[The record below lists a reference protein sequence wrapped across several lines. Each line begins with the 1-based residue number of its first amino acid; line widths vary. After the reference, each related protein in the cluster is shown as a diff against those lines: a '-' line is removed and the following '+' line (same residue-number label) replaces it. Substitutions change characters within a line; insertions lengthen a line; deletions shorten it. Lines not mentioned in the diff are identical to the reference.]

1 MNTIIRL
8 IIISIIGCSFVS
20 CELKENTEGVL
31 AADSF
36 FSTVQD
42 LDASVSA
49 AFNAI
54 NVGTTGKISSHLY
67 SSPLMGSDD
76 ITTHPA
82 LNKAPSREYDQFNA
96 TSINVNDYTWVRSYK
111 CILVTNV
118 VIENYKKVSGDVNAI
133 NAVVAQAYFLRAF
146 CYFDLVRIYGNVPL
160 ILSAAPDL
168 TAARSKYELVFEQ
181 IISDLKFAETWLG
194 LKDSSRPGKPTK
206 WAAKSLLAHVYLT
219 MAGWPFKDQS
229 KYALARDKSKEVI
242 DGGGYSLIAN
252 YADFFKQANNNNA
265 ETVFAFQ
272 NCFECGVSY
281 ANIFTGKPYNPADDG
296 AGQNDVFAEINFFNK
311 FPAGARKTATFMTA
325 VGSKTWR
332 QFLTKHPHYAKW
344 RSGTVSGGDG
354 ADPKNSS
361 RTMPIIRYPHLLTMY
376 AEAQSMADGNPNSS
390 SYQYV
395 NMVRRRAQG
404 LPVST
409 PNASVD
415 LVPGL
420 TATAFR
426 DSVVQERAWEFA
438 GEWTRWHDLVRLEMV
453 AAANA
458 NKYVDKTDP
467 TIYDLVPLRSIATL
481 PKEQY
486 YWIAIPKSE
495 IDLNPNIIQN
505 SGY

>member
-1 MNTIIRL
+1 MKYLTRL
-8 IIISIIGCSFVS
+8 IFLSIIVGTTIS
-20 CELKENTEGVL
+20 CELKENIEGVL
-31 AADSF
+31 AADSYF
-36 FSTVQD
+36 NKVQD
-42 LDASVSA
+42 LDATVAA

-54 NVGTTGKISSHLY
+54 NVGVQGKVSSHQY
-67 SSPLMGSDD
+67 SIPLMGSDD

-96 TSINVNDYTWVRSYK
+96 TSININDYTWSRSFK
-111 CILVTNV
+111 CLLVANV
-118 VIENYKKVSGDVNAI
+118 VIENASKISGDINAI
-133 NAVVAQAYFLRAF
+133 NAVVAMAYFLRAF
-146 CYFDLVRIYGNVPL
+146 CYFDLVRAYGNVPL
-160 ILSAAPDL
+160 ILSSTPDL
-168 TAARSKYELVFEQ
+168 KVARTDFKNIYEQ

-194 LKDSSRPGKPTK
+194 MKDSSRPGKPTK
-206 WAAKSLLAHVYLT
+206 WAAKALLAHVYLT
-219 MAGWPFKDQS
+219 MAGWPVKDQS

-242 DGGGYSLIAN
+242 DGGGYSLTPN
-252 YADFFKQANNNNA
+252 FADFFKLTNNNNA

-272 NCFECGVSY
+272 NCFECGVNY
-281 ANIFTGKPYNPADDG
+281 ANIFTGRPYNPADDG
-296 AGQNDVFAEINFFNK
+296 AGTNDVFAEINFFNK
-311 FPAGARKTATFMTA
+311 FPSGPRKTATFMTA
-325 VGSKTWR
+325 VGTKTWR

-376 AEAQSMADGNPNSS
+376 AEAQAMADGTPNTN

-404 LPVST
+404 LPVAT
-409 PNASVD
+409 PNISVD

-420 TATAFR
+420 SASAFR

-438 GEWTRWHDLVRLEMV
+438 GEWTRWHDLVRLEKV

-467 TIYDLVPLRSIATL
+467 TIYDLVPLRAIATL

-495 IDLNPNIIQN
+495 IDLNPNIVQN